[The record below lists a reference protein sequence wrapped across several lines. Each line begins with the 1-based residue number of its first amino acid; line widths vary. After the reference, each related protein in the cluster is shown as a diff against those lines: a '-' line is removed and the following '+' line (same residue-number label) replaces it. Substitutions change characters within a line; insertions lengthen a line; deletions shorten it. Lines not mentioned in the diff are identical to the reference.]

1 MQSLVRLWNYRLFGL
16 LLCLCVQQQGWA
28 QQFLREAPPL
38 HPTLLALGGTNLTKA
53 GAGAL
58 ALQNIALADSLLE
71 HRFSVSMARF
81 GPSFTGGQVQFSHAA
96 PLEGTWTHAIS
107 LLTVDGGV
115 GADAQGQP
123 LADPRVQSLQLQ
135 TGYARGTQVLRYG
148 FALGLRQSTVALI
161 QESAFFFQLG
171 FLYQHP
177 VENVRIALAF
187 EQAGLLYRSTEE
199 ELPPGGLTRPLL
211 RFGVGFR
218 PEGLPIG
225 LHASLGD
232 PLGQGSSRPDPLGGL
247 AQVARQ
253 RQGLESLVFAAELFI
268 REQLTFQLGYRQ
280 AMRSGLQGLDGIGL
294 TGISTGLRAAV
305 GEVTLSYGHLF
316 QAFAPGSFHAISL
329 STSLQRKKR
338 FDE

>member
-1 MQSLVRLWNYRLFGL
+1 MRFSVQLLKKWLVGL
-16 LLCLCVQQQGWA
+16 LLFTGQQQVWG

-38 HPTLLALGGTNLTKA
+38 HPTLLALGGTNLTKP
-53 GAGAL
+53 GSGAL
-58 ALQNIALADSLLE
+58 ALQNVALADSLLVQ
-71 HRFSVSMARF
+71 RFSVSMARF
-81 GPSFTGGQVQFSHAA
+81 GPAFTGGQAQYSHQA
-96 PLEGTWTHAIS
+96 PLSGTWTHALS
-107 LLTVDGGV
+107 FLAVEGGR
-115 GADAQGQP
+115 GADLSGLP
-123 LADPRVQSLQLQ
+123 LSDPRVQSLQVQ
-135 TGYARGTQVLRYG
+135 TGYARGTEVFRYG
-148 FALGLRQSTVALI
+148 LALGFRQSLVALI
-161 QESAFFFQLG
+161 QERAFFFQLG
-171 FLYQHP
+171 FFYQHP

-199 ELPPGGLTRPLL
+199 PLPPEGLTRPLI
-211 RFGVGFR
+211 RFGIGFQ

-232 PLGQGSSRPDPLGGL
+232 PLGRGASRPDPLGGL

-253 RQGLESLVFAAELFI
+253 RQGLESLVLAAELFVQ
-268 REQLTFQLGYRQ
+268 EYLTLQLGYRQ

-294 TGISTGLRAAV
+294 TGISTGLRVAV

-316 QAFAPGSFHAISL
+316 QAFAPGSFHAISV